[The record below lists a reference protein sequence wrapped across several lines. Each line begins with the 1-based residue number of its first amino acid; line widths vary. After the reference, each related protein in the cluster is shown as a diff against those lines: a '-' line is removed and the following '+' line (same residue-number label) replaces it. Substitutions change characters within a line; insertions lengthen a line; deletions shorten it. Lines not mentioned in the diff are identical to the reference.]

1 MASFLHLMFGI
12 AISLALAMF
21 SKLSKSFYNIQNSS
35 PQFKVSLNLK
45 RSHIFVVAKIGQTNF
60 EKSRILQGVKFLCS
74 WNFCLCIL
82 FSKIPKVPF
91 SWENGTVCF
100 MGIFLCI
107 QNWLDQVCM
116 IKCLI

>member
-35 PQFKVSLNLK
+35 PQFKVNLNLK

-60 EKSRILQGVKFLCS
+60 EKSRIMQGLRIEAHGILCFAFYS
-74 WNFCLCIL
+74 QKSPKCPFHGEMALFALWTFISTCKIGQTNF
-82 FSKIPKVPF
+82 
-91 SWENGTVCF
+91 T
-100 MGIFLCI
+100 
-107 QNWLDQVCM
+107 
-116 IKCLI
+116 